1 MNGPICAVLRDC
13 LVFLIT
19 SKRIELQ
26 TWDWSSF
33 IDNLEKNKPVS
44 NIESTAAKRPVDA
57 CSKASKDHD

>member
-1 MNGPICAVLRDC
+1 MDGPICAVLRGC

-19 SKRIELQ
+19 SKQIELE

-33 IDNLEKNKPVS
+33 TDILEKNMHIS

-57 CSKASKDHD
+57 WSKPSKDVD

>member
-1 MNGPICAVLRDC
+1 MDGPICAVLRDC
-13 LVFLIT
+13 FDFLIT
-19 SKRIELQ
+19 SERIELQ

-57 CSKASKDHD
+57 CSKASKDHN